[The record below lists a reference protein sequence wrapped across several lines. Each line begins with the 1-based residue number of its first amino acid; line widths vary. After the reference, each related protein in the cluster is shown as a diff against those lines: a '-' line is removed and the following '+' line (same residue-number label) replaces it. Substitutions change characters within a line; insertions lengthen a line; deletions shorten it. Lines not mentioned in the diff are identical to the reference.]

1 VLRLQEE
8 LLGKIDSENNDT
20 VFLNHI
26 GVMNH
31 ITTENST
38 TSNLQNI
45 VPVSILKNGSGARN
59 N

>member
-1 VLRLQEE
+1 LLAGE